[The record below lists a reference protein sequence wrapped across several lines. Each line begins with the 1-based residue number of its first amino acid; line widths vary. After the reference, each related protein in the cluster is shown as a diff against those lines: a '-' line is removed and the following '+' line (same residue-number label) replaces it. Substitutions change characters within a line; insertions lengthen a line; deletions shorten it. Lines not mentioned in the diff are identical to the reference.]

1 MIQELHGNDLQIFMS
16 AEVKRLAMEVWP
28 EDVYRAGGDKLVAEL
43 EDHGRGFI
51 ISTFVGRECIVPQE
65 QFLHGGSRKYRRIDD
80 RTPEAVR
87 RQLAELVEA
96 MEPYIADDIRR
107 NS

>member
-43 EDHGRGFI
+43 EDHGRGFF
-51 ISTFVGRECIVPQE
+51 SFRPSSAGSASFHKSSSCMVGRENTGALTIGHQRP
-65 QFLHGGSRKYRRIDD
+65 
-80 RTPEAVR
+80 
-87 RQLAELVEA
+87 
-96 MEPYIADDIRR
+96 
-107 NS
+107 